1 MENTELLLDSYVV
14 EGNSLE
20 EFYKV
25 IDEMCERTGL
35 LEIRGSDLTFL
46 SMYKGENVQADDKS
60 DNERTP
66 FYYITDLALN
76 KFEKSNNR
84 FEICLVNNS
93 EFDPA
98 LIEELRETTGLALFI
113 QKNDVSYKVMVG
125 RASLKTFLQRADL
138 GGFASFNMNNIFRD
152 VHLAASIFDK
162 DEKMKLVYRNVD
174 NSYKMF
180 AAISASY
187 PFVPQSILTD
197 VMKDDDFCFKD
208 YTLKHFKVNNFIAE
222 IILQAPSPDA
232 ETGIYPGVMVVNSDV
247 GQSSF
252 AVRSVF
258 ITKDSYVIN
267 EKCEHLIKHDGNFTP
282 SKIMKVFET
291 VKRELESCDFIQ
303 EMAKLKEIP
312 LTVDVPMPD
321 NCMMLE
327 EIAYKTEAANTLI
340 SDAISQVYGGTMPRI
355 GVKRLESELS
365 GRLYGAMEY
374 TYFDMAKL
382 LINASAFFPNL
393 DDSTNLKYRRLA
405 YHVPYKILELT
416 KK

>member
-1 MENTELLLDSYVV
+1 MGNTELLLDSYVV
-14 EGNSLE
+14 KGNSLE

-46 SMYKGENVQADDKS
+46 SMYKGDNVQADDKS

-66 FYYITDLALN
+66 IYYITDLALN

-113 QKNDVSYKVMVG
+113 QKNGVSYKVMVG

-252 AVRSVF
+252 VVRSVF
-258 ITKDSYVIN
+258 IAKDSYVIN

-282 SKIMKVFET
+282 SKIMKAFET

-312 LTVDVPMPD
+312 LPVDVPMPD

-327 EIAYKTEAANTLI
+327 KIACKTEAANTLI

-355 GVKRLESELS
+355 GIKRLESELS